1 MNNYIVKIKDEKY
14 GDSILVVA
22 IPKDVSEKE
31 VFNTFDLAK
40 RFAKFELSEEIYGDV
55 QSEQFEKL
63 CTIDEMWEVNRF
75 VQYLKLFKQWQVTDC
90 TLVDYEF

>member
-1 MNNYIVKIKDEKY
+1 MNNYVVKIKDEKY

-40 RFAKFELSEEIYGDV
+40 RFAKFELSEEVYGDI
-55 QSEQFEKL
+55 QSEQFEKI
-63 CTIDEMWEVNRF
+63 CVIDEMWEVNRF
-75 VQYLKLFKQWQVTDC
+75 VQYLKLLKQWQVTDC
-90 TLVDYEF
+90 TIVDYEF

>member
-1 MNNYIVKIKDEKY
+1 MNNYVVKIKDEKY

-40 RFAKFELSEEIYGDV
+40 RFAKFELSE
-55 QSEQFEKL
+55 QFEKI

-75 VQYLKLFKQWQVTDC
+75 VQYLKLLKQWQVTDC
-90 TLVDYEF
+90 TIVDYEF

>member
-1 MNNYIVKIKDEKY
+1 MNNYVVKIKDEKY

-22 IPKDVSEKE
+22 IPKDISEKE
-31 VFNTFDLAK
+31 IFDTFDLAK
-40 RFAKFELSEEIYGDV
+40 RFANFELTEEIYGDA

-63 CTIDEMWEVNRF
+63 CDIAEMWEVSRF
-75 VQYLKLFKQWQVTDC
+75 AQYLKLFKQWQVTDC

>member
-1 MNNYIVKIKDEKY
+1 MNNYVVKIKDEKY

-40 RFAKFELSEEIYGDV
+40 RFAKFELAEEIYGDT

-63 CTIDEMWEVNRF
+63 CDIDEMWEVSRF
-75 VQYLKLFKQWQVTDC
+75 VQYLKLLKQWQVTDC
-90 TLVDYEF
+90 TIVDYKF